1 MSEFQSQ
8 GIILACPLYRRADLL
23 PPLIGSIKNVI
34 HELKELDVQILF
46 IVDSPNDDELLTVL
60 NGYLNVLQRDLKVNV
75 IVNSEN
81 VGFLKSANIALGMGR
96 QYRQDVVL
104 LNSDVELFP
113 GALREMKAVAYNDHM
128 IGFVS
133 PRSNNATI
141 CTTPVGT
148 AFRGLSPRDCYS
160 NFEQLKHRLSRVEY
174 VPIAVGFC
182 LYIKHAVIA
191 EFGVFDEIYGMGY
204 NEENDLIMRANRVG
218 YRAVIA
224 NHAFV
229 YHVGESSFSL
239 LEAGRSSREL
249 KNAEIFNARYPEYSR
264 SIARYVSSPAYKALA
279 LLDGFVLDGRQKL
292 HVGFDMRSLGS
303 YHNGTFEAAFKIV
316 EAFSKAES
324 EFSISIISQKDAYD
338 FHGFDRLQGVR
349 WQAID
354 DQSPLAA
361 IVRIGQPFR
370 EKDVKWL
377 RHRAPVVV
385 IFMLDTIAMDAMSL
399 DENGLRRIWDLTLRT
414 SDAIFFNSAYTA
426 RQFNLRFNIPQST
439 QQVVALHS
447 TSVAEYGGT
456 PVVRKSTQ
464 TDENYILI
472 VGNDFRHKFVK
483 ETVEALLSKT
493 KQKFVVL
500 GIEGINTERVRYFR
514 SGKIAEEQVRN
525 LYQGAKVV
533 VFPSHYEGFGFPIL
547 NAMASAK
554 PILARRMPVYEEIRV
569 HNGFRNNIHLYDT
582 TSELA
587 DRLNDHLPNWAA
599 EDCDVNEIT
608 WKDSSDLLRKTL
620 AALCAN
626 QTRSDLHEK
635 LLPFEAGDIDDGAD
649 RGLLRSL
656 GKMTLELGK
665 KLRRRGGKLFSS
677 IFTDFHAVR
686 VSPFFDE
693 QYYRETYRDMRA
705 MERGHAKHFCR
716 YGWREGRN
724 PGPLFDLEWYVEQN
738 SDIRQR
744 GINPLV
750 HYLRDGFFERRPIRF
765 VGSTKS
771 IVLPTDH

>member
-23 PPLIGSIKNVI
+23 PPLIASIRNVI
-34 HELKELDVQILF
+34 PELKEIDVQLLF
-46 IVDSPNDDELLTVL
+46 IVDSPNDDELLTAL
-60 NGYLNVLQRDLKVNV
+60 NGYVSVLRHDLKVSV

-81 VGFLKSANIALGMGR
+81 IGFLKSANIALSMGH
-96 QYRQDVVL
+96 QYCQDVIL

-113 GALREMKAVAYNDHM
+113 GALREMKAVAYSDHM

-141 CTTPVGT
+141 CTAPVGT
-148 AFRGLSPRDCYS
+148 AFRNLSPRDCYF

-191 EFGVFDEIYGMGY
+191 EFGMFDEIYGMGY
-204 NEENDLIMRANRVG
+204 NEENDLIMRANRFG
-218 YRAVIA
+218 YCAVIA

-239 LEAGRSSREL
+239 LEAGRSSREQ
-249 KNAEIFNARYPEYSR
+249 KNAAIFNCRYPEYSR
-264 SIARYVSSPAYKALA
+264 SIARYMSSPDYKALA
-279 LLDGFVLDGRQKL
+279 LLDGLVLDGNQKL
-292 HVGFDMRSLGS
+292 HVAFDMRSFGS

-324 EFSISIISQKDAYD
+324 QFSISIISQKEVYD
-338 FHGFDRLQGVR
+338 FHGFERLAGVR
-349 WQAID
+349 WRGVD
-354 DQSPLAA
+354 DQRPLAA

-370 EKDVKWL
+370 EKDVIWL

-399 DENGLRRIWDLTLRT
+399 DENGLRRIWNLALRT

-439 QQVVALHS
+439 HQAVALHS
-447 TSVAEYGGT
+447 TTVAEYGESQVALQST
-456 PVVRKSTQ
+456 PIN
-464 TDENYILI
+464 ENYILI
-472 VGNDFRHKFVK
+472 VGNDFKHKFVK
-483 ETVEALLSKT
+483 ETVEVLLSRT
-493 KQKFVVL
+493 EENFVVL
-500 GIEGINTERVRYFR
+500 GIDGPKTARVRYFR
-514 SGKIAEEQVRN
+514 SGKLAEEQVRN

-547 NAMASAK
+547 NALAHSK
-554 PILARRMPVYEEIRV
+554 PILARRMPVYDEIRT
-569 HNGFRNNIHLYDT
+569 HSGGQGNIHLYAT
-582 TSELA
+582 TRELVA
-587 DRLNDHLPNWAA
+587 RLNDSLPDWAR
-599 EDCDVNEIT
+599 ESSDVSEIT
-608 WKDSSDLLRKTL
+608 WKDTSDLLHKMLTT
-620 AALCAN
+620 LCAE
-626 QTRSDLHEK
+626 QKRSDLCEK
-635 LLPFEAGDIDDGAD
+635 LLPFEFGDADDGAD

-656 GKMTLELGK
+656 GKMTLALGRR
-665 KLRRRGGKLFSS
+665 LRRRGSRLFSS
-677 IFTDFHAVR
+677 FLTDLHAVR
-686 VSPFFDE
+686 MSPFFDE
-693 QYYRETYRDMRA
+693 QYYRETYRDMGA

-724 PGPLFDLEWYVEQN
+724 PGPLFDLEWYAEQN
-738 SDIRQR
+738 ADIRKR

-750 HYLRDGFFERRPIRF
+750 HYLRDGFFERRPIKF

-771 IVLPTDH
+771 VVLPTDH

>member
-1 MSEFQSQ
+1 MSEIQSQ

-23 PPLIGSIKNVI
+23 PSLIGSIRNVI
-34 HELKELDVQILF
+34 QELNEIDVQLLF
-46 IVDSPNDDELLTVL
+46 IVDSPNDEELLTAL
-60 NGYLNVLQRDLKVNV
+60 NGYLNVLRRDLKVDV

-81 VGFLKSANIALGMGR
+81 VGFLKSANIALCMGR
-96 QYRQDVVL
+96 QYQKDVVL

-113 GALREMKAVAYNDHM
+113 GALREMKAAAYSDHM

-141 CTTPVGT
+141 CTTPVGA
-148 AFRGLSPRDCYS
+148 AFRNLSPNDCYL
-160 NFEQLKHRLSRVEY
+160 NFEQLKHRLARVEY

-182 LYIKHAVIA
+182 LYVKHSVIA
-191 EFGVFDEIYGMGY
+191 EFGIFDEIYGMGY
-204 NEENDLIMRANRVG
+204 NEENDLIMRANRFG

-239 LEAGRSSREL
+239 LKAGRSSREL
-249 KNAEIFNARYPEYSR
+249 KNAEIFNSRYPEYSR
-264 SIARYVSSPAYKALA
+264 GISRYMSSPGYKALA
-279 LLDGFVLDGRQKL
+279 LLDGLVLDGNQKL
-292 HVGFDMRSLGS
+292 HVAFDMRSLGS

-316 EAFSKAES
+316 EAFSKVECQ
-324 EFSISIISQKDAYD
+324 FSISIISRKEAYD
-338 FHGFDRLQGVR
+338 FHGFDRLPGVR
-349 WQAID
+349 WLGVD
-354 DQSPLAA
+354 DPCPLAA

-370 EKDVKWL
+370 EKDVRWL
-377 RHRAPVVV
+377 RHRAPVVA

-414 SDAIFFNSAYTA
+414 SDAIFYNSGYTA
-426 RQFNLRFNIPQST
+426 RQFKLRFNIPQST
-439 QQVVALHS
+439 HQVVALHS
-447 TSVAEYGGT
+447 TTIAEYGGNRAT
-456 PVVRKSTQ
+456 HQSTQ
-464 TDENYILI
+464 TNENYILI
-472 VGNDFRHKFVK
+472 VGNEFRHKFVK

-500 GIEGINTERVRYFR
+500 GIEGTNTERVRYYR
-514 SGKIAEEQVRN
+514 SGKLAEEQVRN
-525 LYQGAKVV
+525 LYQGAKAI

-547 NAMASAK
+547 NALAHSK
-554 PILARRMPVYEEIRV
+554 PILARGMPVYDEIR
-569 HNGFRNNIHLYDT
+569 NRSGFQKNIHLYDT

-587 DRLNDHLPNWAA
+587 ARLNESLPSWAI
-599 EDCDVNEIT
+599 ERSDVSEVT
-608 WKDSSDLLRKTL
+608 WKDTSDLLHKTL
-620 AALCAN
+620 AALCAE
-626 QTRSDLHEK
+626 QTRSDVHEK
-635 LLPFEAGDIDDGAD
+635 LLPFEFGDSDDDAD

-656 GKMTLELGK
+656 GKMTLALGR
-665 KLRRRGGKLFSS
+665 KLRRRGSRLFSS
-677 IFTDFHAVR
+677 IFTDLHAVR
-686 VSPFFDE
+686 MSPFFDE
-693 QYYRETYRDMRA
+693 QYYRETYRDMQA

-724 PGPLFDLEWYVEQN
+724 PGPLFDLEWYAEQN
-738 SDIRQR
+738 ADIQQR

-771 IVLPTDH
+771 VVLPTDH